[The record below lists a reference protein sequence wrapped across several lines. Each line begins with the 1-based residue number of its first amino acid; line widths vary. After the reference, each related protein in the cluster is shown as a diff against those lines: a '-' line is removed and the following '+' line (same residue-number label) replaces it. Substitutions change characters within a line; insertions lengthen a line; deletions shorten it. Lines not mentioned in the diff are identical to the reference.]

1 MKVQP
6 KKVKIETLSLDPHNP
21 RSITKEKFE
30 ELKQSI
36 KDFPEMESVKPLT
49 IADGFVIGGNMRLL
63 AMKDLGYR
71 EVLVNDVTEW
81 TQAQRDEFMIKD
93 NTHYGAW
100 DYDILAN
107 EWDVHPLNDW
117 GLDLWEA
124 EPEEMQGLTDE
135 DKLLKAINIE
145 FEINDYNKAND
156 ILKKLKKSNTYIGAL
171 VLSALKNKLNNS
183 NGT

>member
-21 RSITKEKFE
+21 RSITKEKFI

-93 NTHYGAW
+93 NTH
-100 DYDILAN
+100 
-107 EWDVHPLNDW
+107 HR
-117 GLDLWEA
+117 
-124 EPEEMQGLTDE
+124 
-135 DKLLKAINIE
+135 
-145 FEINDYNKAND
+145 
-156 ILKKLKKSNTYIGAL
+156 S
-171 VLSALKNKLNNS
+171 
-183 NGT
+183 